1 MKAKQRTEIT
11 YEAHETTVIRYGRG
25 QSSVYCRQCGIYTA
39 NLSVA
44 QASSILSVTPLEM
57 DRSIRDGQIH
67 TIDDAIDPMILCGNS
82 IRLLL
87 LGENTD
93 GEAAKLGE

>member
-25 QSSVYCRQCGIYTA
+25 QSTAYCPRCGMYTPD
-39 NLSVA
+39 LSMD
-44 QASSILSVTPLEM
+44 QATSMLSVTPVEIES
-57 DRSIRDGQIH
+57 SIRDGQIH
-67 TIDDAIDPMILCGNS
+67 AIESAAGQRMMCGNS

-87 LGENTD
+87 LGEKH
-93 GEAAKLGE
+93 E